1 MSDLKNGS
9 EKLHFHITF
18 LSHIEY
24 TEVRRMKSEKWSK
37 IGEITEKWVQSTYPN
52 YKSQDV
58 WKTKYRLNA
67 CLEYLNMTDSEFVE
81 AYKRTQDKTQWARN
95 TGSKVVELYHELTK
109 KYAVNTARSTVSSVR
124 AFARDTCQSLI
135 IPHKRIAKPERAKNE
150 HEFNREELA
159 KMYHVA
165 DVRDKA
171 ILSCAVSLGFSV
183 EDFAELEREQIES
196 LVNNAISEKIDF
208 LGFDAQRG
216 KTKVESRSHLTPE
229 ARDSLKEWFAYI
241 DKKRAEV
248 SKEFPKGK
256 EKSEYVFP
264 NGNSEH
270 LSTHALNDVIKKLV
284 EKANITTT
292 GKIRFHLLRKFLMN
306 ALHDS
311 GFDDWAIKRAMGK
324 EIPTSDSTYLQG
336 LNRKLDE
343 DFAKVYDHIKL
354 STYTNKNG
362 VRLEELEQKFKDQE
376 EQIRLLSIQNAIFI
390 NAISAKDFVE
400 SARKLRKE
408 GKLSLEDIELMKK
421 STKAQGRETLE
432 EIT

>member
-1 MSDLKNGS
+1 
-9 EKLHFHITF
+9 
-18 LSHIEY
+18 
-24 TEVRRMKSEKWSK
+24 MKSEKWSK
-37 IGEITEKWVQSTYPN
+37 IGEIAEKWVQRTYPN

-58 WKTKYRLNA
+58 WKTKDRLNA

-81 AYKRTQDKTQWARN
+81 TYKRTQDKTEWARN
-95 TGSKVVELYHELTK
+95 TGNKVIEYYNQLLK
-109 KYAVNTARSTVSSVR
+109 KYAVNTARSYVSSVR
-124 AFARDTCQSLI
+124 AFARDTCQPLI
-135 IPHKRIAKPERAKNE
+135 IQHKRIGKPERAKNE
-150 HEFNREELA
+150 HEFTREELA

-171 ILSCAVSLGFSV
+171 ILATSVSLGFSV
-183 EDFAELEREQIES
+183 EDFAELPREQIEN
-196 LVNNAISEKIDF
+196 LANKAISEKIDF
-208 LGFDAQRG
+208 IGFDAQRG

-241 DKKRAEV
+241 DKKRETEGKDK
-248 SKEFPKGK
+248 SK
-256 EKSEYVFP
+256 YVFP

-270 LSTHALNDVIKKLV
+270 LSDHALNDVIKKLV

-421 STKAQGRETLE
+421 SAKAQGRETLE

>member
-1 MSDLKNGS
+1 M
-9 EKLHFHITF
+9 
-18 LSHIEY
+18 
-24 TEVRRMKSEKWSK
+24 
-37 IGEITEKWVQSTYPN
+37 P
-52 YKSQDV
+52 
-58 WKTKYRLNA
+58 
-67 CLEYLNMTDSEFVE
+67 
-81 AYKRTQDKTQWARN
+81 
-95 TGSKVVELYHELTK
+95 
-109 KYAVNTARSTVSSVR
+109 
-124 AFARDTCQSLI
+124 
-135 IPHKRIAKPERAKNE
+135 KPERAKNE

-183 EDFAELEREQIES
+183 EDFAELERAQIES
-196 LVNNAISEKIDF
+196 LVNKAISEKIDF

-229 ARDSLKEWFAYI
+229 ARDSLKEWFEYI
-241 DKKRAEV
+241 DKKRE
-248 SKEFPKGK
+248 SEDIEEMKERKEGRENKSLKGK
-256 EKSEYVFP
+256 SKYVFP

-284 EKANITTT
+284 EKANIITT

-311 GFDDWAIKRAMGK
+311 GFDDWSIKRAMGK

-343 DFAKVYDHIKL
+343 DFAKVYDNIKL

-376 EQIRLLSIQNAIFI
+376 ERINSLTAQNAILQNMMSIEAFI
-390 NAISAKDFVE
+390 E
-400 SARKLRKE
+400 TARTLRKD
-408 GKLSLEDIELMKK
+408 GRLSLAQIEAMKK
-421 STKAQGRETLE
+421 YGTAEQKTALE
-432 EIT
+432 ELEPIK

>member
-1 MSDLKNGS
+1 
-9 EKLHFHITF
+9 
-18 LSHIEY
+18 
-24 TEVRRMKSEKWSK
+24 MKSEKWSK
-37 IGEITEKWVQSTYPN
+37 IGEITETWVEKTYPR

-58 WKTKYRLNA
+58 WKTKDRLNA
-67 CLEYLNMTDSEFVE
+67 FLEFLNMTDSEFIQT
-81 AYKRTQDKTQWARN
+81 YKQAKDRTEWARN
-95 TGSKVVELYHELTK
+95 TGSKVIDYYNQLLK
-109 KYAVNTARSTVSSVR
+109 KYAVNTARSYVSSAR
-124 AFARDTCQSLI
+124 AFCRDNCQTLI
-135 IPHKRIAKPERAKNE
+135 IQHKKIAKPERAKNE
-150 HEFNREELA
+150 HEFSLSELA
-159 KMYHVA
+159 KMYHVG

-183 EDFAELEREQIES
+183 EDFSELDRAQIES
-196 LVNNAISEKIDF
+196 LVNKAMSEKIDF
-208 LGFDAQRG
+208 IGFDAQRG

-241 DKKRAEV
+241 DKKRETEGKDK
-248 SKEFPKGK
+248 SK
-256 EKSEYVFP
+256 YVFP
-264 NGNSEH
+264 NGDSKH
-270 LSTHALNDVIKKLV
+270 LSDHALNDVIKKLV

-362 VRLEELEQKFKDQE
+362 VRLEELEQKFKQQDEMIKYLMAENVLLKQSIPSE
-376 EQIRLLSIQNAIFI
+376 SIIETIR
-390 NAISAKDFVE
+390 
-400 SARKLRKE
+400 RLRKE
-408 GKLSLEDIELMKK
+408 GKL
-421 STKAQGRETLE
+421 TLE
-432 EIT
+432 QIDAMKAHGTTEEKTTLQELEPIE

>member
-1 MSDLKNGS
+1 
-9 EKLHFHITF
+9 
-18 LSHIEY
+18 
-24 TEVRRMKSEKWSK
+24 MKSEKWSK
-37 IGEITEKWVQSTYPN
+37 IGEITEKWVQRTYPN

-58 WKTKYRLNA
+58 WKTKDRLNA

-81 AYKRTQDKTQWARN
+81 TYKRTQDKTEWARN
-95 TGSKVVELYHELTK
+95 TGNKVIEYYNQLLK
-109 KYAVNTARSTVSSVR
+109 KYAVNTARSYVSSVR
-124 AFARDTCQSLI
+124 AFARDTCQPLI
-135 IPHKRIAKPERAKNE
+135 IQHKRIAKPERARNE

-159 KMYHVA
+159 KMYHVG

-183 EDFAELEREQIES
+183 EDFAELDRAQIES
-196 LVNNAISEKIDF
+196 LVNKASAEKIDF
-208 LGFDAQRG
+208 IGFDAQRG

-229 ARDSLKEWFAYI
+229 ARDSLAQWFEYI
-241 DKKRAEV
+241 DKKRE
-248 SKEFPKGK
+248 SEGKGK
-256 EKSEYVFP
+256 SRYVFP
-264 NGNSEH
+264 NGNDEH
-270 LSTHALNDVIKKLV
+270 LSDHALNDVIKKLV

>member
-1 MSDLKNGS
+1 M
-9 EKLHFHITF
+9 
-18 LSHIEY
+18 
-24 TEVRRMKSEKWSK
+24 SEKWTRIGK
-37 IGEITEKWVQSTYPN
+37 IAEKWVQDTYPN

-81 AYKRTQDKTQWARN
+81 AYNRTQDKTQWARN
-95 TGSKVVELYHELTK
+95 TGSKVVEIYHELTK

-183 EDFAELEREQIES
+183 EDFAELERAQIES
-196 LVNNAISEKIDF
+196 LVNKAISEKIDF

-229 ARDSLKEWFAYI
+229 ARDSLREWFAYI
-241 DKKRAEV
+241 DKKRESEDIEEMKERKEGRKNKLLKGR
-248 SKEFPKGK
+248 SKF
-256 EKSEYVFP
+256 VFP

-362 VRLEELEQKFKDQE
+362 VRLEELEQKVK
-376 EQIRLLSIQNAIFI
+376 EQDERINYLLVENTLWKKSIPSESIVETIR
-390 NAISAKDFVE
+390 
-400 SARKLRKE
+400 RLRKE
-408 GKLSLEDIELMKK
+408 GTI
-421 STKAQGRETLE
+421 TLE
-432 EIT
+432 QIDAMKTYGTTEEKTALEELEPIK

>member
-1 MSDLKNGS
+1 
-9 EKLHFHITF
+9 
-18 LSHIEY
+18 
-24 TEVRRMKSEKWSK
+24 MKSEKWSK
-37 IGEITEKWVQSTYPN
+37 IGEITEKWVQHTYPN

-58 WKTKYRLNA
+58 WKTKDRLNA

-81 AYKRTQDKTQWARN
+81 TYRQAKDRTEWARN
-95 TGSKVVELYHELTK
+95 TGNKVIEYYNQLLK
-109 KYAVNTARSTVSSVR
+109 KYAVNTARSYVSSIR
-124 AFARDTCQSLI
+124 AFARDTCQPLI
-135 IPHKRIAKPERAKNE
+135 IQHKRIAKPERAKNE
-150 HEFNREELA
+150 HEFTREELA
-159 KMYHVA
+159 KMYHVG

-183 EDFAELEREQIES
+183 EDFSELDRAQIES
-196 LVNNAISEKIDF
+196 LVNKASAEKIDF
-208 LGFDAQRG
+208 IGFDTQRG
-216 KTKVESRSHLTPE
+216 KTRVESRSHLTPE
-229 ARDSLKEWFAYI
+229 ARDSLKEWFEYI
-241 DKKRAEV
+241 DKKRETEGKDK
-248 SKEFPKGK
+248 SKF
-256 EKSEYVFP
+256 VFP

-270 LSTHALNDVIKKLV
+270 LSDHALNDVIKKLV

-343 DFAKVYDHIKL
+343 DFARVYDHIKL